1 MKRCLIVDD
10 SMVSRMM
17 LNEILKR
24 HYPDLVVTQAAS
36 GDAALKA
43 ISDIPELDVAILDF
57 NMPGMDG
64 IELSDALVATGKVR
78 NMALLTANVQD
89 AVRERALKRGLT
101 FLNKPITEEPICGF
115 LKTIL

>member
-24 HYPDLVVTQAAS
+24 HFPDLAVTQAAS

-43 ISDIPELDVAILDF
+43 IADIAELDVAILDF

-64 IELSDALVATGKVR
+64 
-78 NMALLTANVQD
+78 
-89 AVRERALKRGLT
+89 
-101 FLNKPITEEPICGF
+101 LNWLMPWLQPARCVIWPS
-115 LKTIL
+115 